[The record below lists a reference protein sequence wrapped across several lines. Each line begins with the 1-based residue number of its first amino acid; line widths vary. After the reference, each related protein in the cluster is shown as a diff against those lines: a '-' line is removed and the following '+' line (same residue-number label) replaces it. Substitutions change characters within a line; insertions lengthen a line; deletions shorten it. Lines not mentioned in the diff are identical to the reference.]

1 MGTRSPLFVVLLF
14 ATVWAVQGCALK
26 SDLDLTIDELNA
38 VKQRQANL
46 MKQLEIRAQ
55 TLAEGQSDLSA
66 TQGEFRSE
74 ADAISSQV
82 AGLGRRL
89 GQLSETLKTLALELK
104 DLQNTQAMG
113 MGALSGRIDAT
124 AEELTERI
132 DTQTAKLDM
141 FATTTSDRVADLAQK
156 GQRRDA
162 SLNRLKK
169 DLTALNK
176 KVSTLGK
183 KLTAELASQSKRIDA
198 GAAADGAGGADVAA
212 LKKKVDILGKKL
224 PAAVDAQGKKV
235 SGLSKELHDIQSLL
249 SDLNKRL
256 KKLEGR

>member
-1 MGTRSPLFVVLLF
+1 MNARLPLFSLLLC
-14 ATVWAVQGCALK
+14 TVWAVSGCALN
-26 SDLDLTIDELNA
+26 SDLDLTIDELNR

-46 MKQLEIRAQ
+46 MQQLDIRAQ

-183 KLTAELASQSKRIDA
+183 KLTAELASQSKRIA
-198 GAAADGAGGADVAA
+198 AGGNGGGAADVAA
-212 LKKKVDILGKKL
+212 LKKKVDMLGKKL

-235 SGLSKELHDIQSLL
+235 SGLSKELRDIQSLL

>member
-1 MGTRSPLFVVLLF
+1 MNARLPLFSLLLC
-14 ATVWAVQGCALK
+14 TVWAVSGCALN
-26 SDLDLTIDELNA
+26 SDLDLTIDELNR

-46 MKQLEIRAQ
+46 MQQLDIRAQ

-124 AEELTERI
+124 AEELTARI

-183 KLTAELASQSKRIDA
+183 KLTAELASQSKRIA
-198 GAAADGAGGADVAA
+198 AGGNGGGAADVAA
-212 LKKKVDILGKKL
+212 LKKKVDMLGKKL
-224 PAAVDAQGKKV
+224 PAAVDAQSKKV
-235 SGLSKELHDIQSLL
+235 SGLSKELRDIQSLL